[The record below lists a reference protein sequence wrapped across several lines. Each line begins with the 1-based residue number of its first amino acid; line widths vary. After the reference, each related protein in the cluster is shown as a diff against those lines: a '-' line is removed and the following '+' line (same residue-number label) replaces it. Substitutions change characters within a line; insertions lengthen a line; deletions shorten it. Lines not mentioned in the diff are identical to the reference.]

1 MTTTTI
7 LRAIP
12 TTSEVAICGW
22 LELEAH
28 LSTRPALAPSHRLQ
42 VTTDTLMALWYCS
55 QPTVSRRLTAI
66 NRAGLAQITRANGYR
81 GAWWVQR

>member
-1 MTTTTI
+1 MTTTAI

-12 TTSEVAICGW
+12 VASEVAICGW

-28 LSTRPALAPSHRLQ
+28 LSKWPALAPSHRQQ
-42 VTTDTLMALWYCS
+42 VTTDTLMALWSCS
-55 QPTVSRRLTAI
+55 QSTVSRRVAAI
-66 NRAGLAQITRANGYR
+66 NRAELAMITRANGHQ